1 MHQIWRRLGNPPND
15 CGKAT
20 LEGWPYHAVVEVD
33 GTRLVVASDDAGFVE
48 SLAPWTVDAGDD
60 LLLVDFALQVDPP
73 RSDLRPRGL
82 HYLPRVRHGS
92 CDLFRLR
99 DVDLV
104 TTAMWR
110 ILNAFAAPDAPTH
123 LRVEL
128 VPLLRDGVA
137 LLVPPSHL
145 GAISHRWYLD
155 AGIEPVYT
163 VSSVVDLASWTVRVD
178 HPLGAAGDGDD
189 VSARWYPLLD
199 WWIPSMDP
207 SVELT
212 PGHGVAQMMRLVVG
226 VNEANAAWV
235 LQQVRDAVDAR
246 LPGLAP
252 VPPDYVVEQLGPQVA
267 TTLRRELFT
276 AITDRFDAGRRG

>member
-15 CGKAT
+15 CGNAT
-20 LEGWPYHAVVEVD
+20 LEGWPYHSVVEVD
-33 GTRLVVASDDAGFVE
+33 GTRLVVASDDPGFID
-48 SLAPWTVDAGDD
+48 SLAPWSIDAGDAP
-60 LLLVDFALQVDPP
+60 LLVDFALQVDPP

-92 CDLFRLR
+92 CDLFRVR
-99 DVDLV
+99 EVDTL
-104 TTAMWR
+104 TTAVRR
-110 ILNAFAAPDAPTH
+110 ILNAFSVPLGPTQ
-123 LRVEL
+123 LRLEL

-137 LLVPPSHL
+137 LLVPPSHV

-163 VSSVVDLASWTVRVD
+163 VSSVVDLESWTVRVD
-178 HPLGAAGDGDD
+178 PPLGGPGEATDD
-189 VSARWYPLLD
+189 VAARWYPVLD
-199 WWIPSMDP
+199 WWIPSMDT

-212 PGHGVAQMMRLVVG
+212 PGHGVAQVMRLVIG
-226 VNEANAAWV
+226 VDESNAASV
-235 LQQVRDAVDAR
+235 LQRVRDAVEAR

-267 TTLRRELFT
+267 TKLRRELFD
-276 AITDRFDAGRRG
+276 AIADRFTAG